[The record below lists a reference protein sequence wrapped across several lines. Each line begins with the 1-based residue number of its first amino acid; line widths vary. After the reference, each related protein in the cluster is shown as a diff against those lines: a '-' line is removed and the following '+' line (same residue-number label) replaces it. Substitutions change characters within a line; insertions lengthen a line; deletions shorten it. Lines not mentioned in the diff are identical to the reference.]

1 MYLQFTL
8 IILSVTSLLM
18 KLIEVYDLVKRDLG
32 THLLALCIAEHIHP
46 TAITKKN
53 MNRIKAGSVELVSL
67 SYILI
72 TNSVG
77 YVMSH

>member
-1 MYLQFTL
+1 MSLQFTL

-46 TAITKKN
+46 TAITKKHESN
-53 MNRIKAGSVELVSL
+53 KIKAGSVELLSL
-67 SYILI
+67 SY
-72 TNSVG
+72 S
-77 YVMSH
+77 